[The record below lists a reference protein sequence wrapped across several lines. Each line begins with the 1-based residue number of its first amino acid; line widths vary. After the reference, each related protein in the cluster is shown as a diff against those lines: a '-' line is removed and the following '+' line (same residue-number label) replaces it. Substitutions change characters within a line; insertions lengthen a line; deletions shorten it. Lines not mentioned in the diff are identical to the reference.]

1 MVFATLSFP
10 GVKLPRIS
18 LSCPPLVSLG
28 RGDPVLCQYSAL
40 GPVANTDTKLL
51 IYGLFQRD
59 LYLWLDTRPPL
70 PVGGEAG
77 FGMALALALP
87 LVVTVLRLRF
97 DFFGA
102 W

>member
-1 MVFATLSFP
+1 MAYF
-10 GVKLPRIS
+10 K
-18 LSCPPLVSLG
+18 
-28 RGDPVLCQYSAL
+28 
-40 GPVANTDTKLL
+40 
-51 IYGLFQRD
+51 RD

-97 DFFGA
+97 DFSGA

>member
-1 MVFATLSFP
+1 MPSNTNQIPRNDRRTL
-10 GVKLPRIS
+10 KI
-18 LSCPPLVSLG
+18 
-28 RGDPVLCQYSAL
+28 
-40 GPVANTDTKLL
+40 
-51 IYGLFQRD
+51 RD